1 MKTAIY
7 AGSFD
12 PFTNGHYDIFK
23 QANELFDMI
32 YIVFA
37 FNFQKKKHSDNHNMM
52 SAVNNYLQEQ
62 DINRNKYELFT
73 SDELISDLAI
83 RFKAKY
89 LIRGLR
95 NPNDYIYE
103 ENIAKINKE
112 LNSDL
117 NTIYFRTDN
126 EIISSTM
133 VKELFKYGKDISKYV
148 NPYVLEVMR
157 NGNVS

>member
-1 MKTAIY
+1 MKIAIY

-23 QANELFDMI
+23 QANELFDKI
-32 YIVFA
+32 YLVFA
-37 FNFQKKKHSDNHNMM
+37 NNSEKEYRNNIHDMM
-52 SAVNNYLQEQ
+52 GAVNRYLQERGM
-62 DINRNKYELFT
+62 DKYELLT
-73 SDELISDLAI
+73 IKKILISDLAKE
-83 RFKAKY
+83 FNAKY

-103 ENIAKINKE
+103 ENIAKINKK
-112 LNSDL
+112 LNPDL
-117 NTIYFRTDN
+117 NTIYFRSDN

>member
-12 PFTNGHYDIFK
+12 PFTNGHLDILK
-23 QANELFDMI
+23 QANELFDLI
-32 YIVFA
+32 FIIFA
-37 FNFQKKKHSDNHNMM
+37 NNPIKKRNYNIDKMM
-52 SAVNNYLQEQ
+52 QAVNITLLN
-62 DINRNKYELFT
+62 INMKGY
-73 SDELISDLAI
+73 SIYSSSKLISDLAKI
-83 RFKAKY
+83 ENVTY

-112 LNSDL
+112 LNPDL

-133 VKELFKYGKDISKYV
+133 VKELFVYGKDISKYV
-148 NPYVLEVMR
+148 NPYVLEVMKY
-157 NGNVS
+157 GKC

>member
-1 MKTAIY
+1 MKIAIY

-23 QANELFDMI
+23 QSYDLFDMI

-37 FNFQKKKHSDNHNMM
+37 FNSQKKKNSDNHSMM

-62 DINRNKYELFT
+62 GIDRKKYELFT
-73 SDELISDLAI
+73 FDELISDLAI
-83 RFKAKY
+83 RFNAKY

-112 LNSDL
+112 LNPDL

-148 NPYVLEVMR
+148 NPYVLEVMK
-157 NGNVS
+157 NGKIS